1 MIWNKWNKWDK
12 VWIKCKQGLWSHVN
26 IQKKIEFEKNKEN
39 CMTKVKYGVE
49 RCWRT
54 IVKNMDKVKEKRE
67 KEEYEHTG
75 GYVKVECKDCN
86 NVHDVW
92 VSN

>member
-1 MIWNKWNKWDK
+1 
-12 VWIKCKQGLWSHVN
+12 
-26 IQKKIEFEKNKEN
+26 
-39 CMTKVKYGVE
+39 MTKVKYGVE